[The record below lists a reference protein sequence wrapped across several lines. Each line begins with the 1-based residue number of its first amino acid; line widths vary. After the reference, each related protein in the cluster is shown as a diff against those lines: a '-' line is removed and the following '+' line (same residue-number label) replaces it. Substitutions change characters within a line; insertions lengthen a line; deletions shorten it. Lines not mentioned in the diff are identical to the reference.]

1 MKLVSISFFLSIIS
15 SFAMASA
22 TTANDGSPSVIRSL
36 SSYSNADISSSSSFD
51 SCNVHFSDY
60 EYPKL
65 TDGEYFEKKNPISE
79 WSCLYSGEAF
89 EAGYDSQQVNK
100 KGINVSSSGNKIIY
114 DYKNKYWKLA
124 PDKTYVKNGNPNH
137 LSLVKVKSKNSN
149 GFMAVNRMTK
159 FNDGSVGESVYFCLI
174 HNNNALCG
182 SGNSTV
188 MNAGE
193 DLSKMILK
201 LLESISFDENLKKLQ
216 F

>member
-22 TTANDGSPSVIRSL
+22 TTTNDGSPSVIRSL

-124 PDKTYVKNGNPNH
+124 PDKTYVK
-137 LSLVKVKSKNSN
+137 
-149 GFMAVNRMTK
+149 M
-159 FNDGSVGESVYFCLI
+159 EILI
-174 HNNNALCG
+174 IYH
-182 SGNSTV
+182 
-188 MNAGE
+188 
-193 DLSKMILK
+193 
-201 LLESISFDENLKKLQ
+201 
-216 F
+216 

>member
-100 KGINVSSSGNKIIY
+100 KGINVSNLENKVIY
-114 DYKNKYWKLA
+114 DYKSKAWKLV
-124 PDKTYVKNGNPNH
+124 PDETYVNNGNPNY

-159 FNDGSVGESVYFCLI
+159 FNDGSAGESVYFCLI

-182 SGNSTV
+182 SGNSAV
-188 MNAGE
+188 MHAGE
-193 DLSKMILK
+193 DLSKKILK
-201 LLESISFDENLKKLQ
+201 LLESISFDEN
-216 F
+216 